1 MGERHEKLSRIDPI
15 VNRCMWDIAIVCGIC
30 LVVTAVICTCDALL
44 SKFFSVSIPNGI
56 EWVTYLNIPVV
67 FFALAYIQVDRGH
80 TTVDLLCAKFPQKV
94 QKVIKVVGDVLGMVV
109 CLFSGYCA
117 MRLTA
122 DKFSTMTKSS
132 SASNAFVIWPFVLV
146 IAIGFVAVGVAF
158 AWCIVRDILKN
169 GAENTEEKEEVM
181 P

>member
-1 MGERHEKLSRIDPI
+1 MYVGHFYCIRNLSGYYSRALYL
-15 VNRCMWDIAIVCGIC
+15 RC
-30 LVVTAVICTCDALL
+30 TAVKILFCQYTKRNRMGDL
-44 SKFFSVSIPNGI
+44 SEYSGCI
-56 EWVTYLNIPVV
+56 
-67 FFALAYIQVDRGH
+67 FAMAYIQVDRGH